1 MTEYFTT
8 TFALPSKISR
18 RFAIIGLILFT
29 MMADGRGQSVQPDF
43 TTGAQIGF
51 TEQDIARAI
60 AENQELL
67 RKYPDQ
73 DFTPL
78 VMFQLCEL
86 YVRRSTIAHQ
96 KNMALYDAA
105 LKRYDAGELSTE
117 PLLPRIDFTE
127 AFTLAEDLLVKFPTA
142 SFIDKVLYRLA
153 LCHQEQ
159 GNHEMSIGYLER
171 LVAEHPKSSYLLE
184 GSFRLGENFFDKRQ
198 YERAIPAYSQLFN
211 QWDNPYFDMALY
223 KLGWSYYNL
232 NDYPKAIS
240 TFIYLIDDINRVS
253 AIKDAAALGKTKI
266 DLRKEAIEYIAVCF
280 AEHGGMSKAE
290 KFLTESLPPAAAG
303 IGAERD
309 YTIDI
314 FMKLADTY
322 SRRNDYNES
331 TAALETVL
339 RRWPLHQNA
348 PKLQN
353 QIVENHLRADH
364 QELAERARETL
375 VKNYGPGG
383 KWLAHYFAQPEVLG
397 IIEARLA
404 ALTLAD
410 ETLLKLATDAQARA
424 QLNNSAGDYRLA
436 IDRYSEYLEKF
447 PNSSAGPQVQ
457 YHQADCFYE
466 IQDFAEAAEA
476 YHKVV
481 IGYPQSEFVAEA
493 AYNRVL
499 AHLEE
504 INKTTAVDSSA
515 YQITDFLGTG
525 VTQILRLPNKVYAK
539 LLNACSDFSKLS
551 AAGDSASNAIQEMQ
565 PAKLPDVMMKYGETL
580 YQLGQFELSRQ
591 VYVKVATELP
601 PNKYSLQALSMVAHS
616 TFQAGE
622 YLASEKWYRKII
634 SDFPDSARHVERAQK
649 MIASAGF
656 KLAESQKTSGDTTAA
671 AQAFVALAGSSK
683 DEEISRRSLLE
694 AAAIYENNADKTQA
708 RIVYEQLY
716 TQFPN
721 AEGAELAL
729 LKAGQLAEDLA
740 DWPHAIQNYLAL
752 AEAFPASPHAG
763 RTVFQAGQCYENARD
778 TVNAVT
784 TYRRFAQA
792 YKDNAAQLLEVMGKL
807 GELYFYQ
814 GQFAE
819 AKNALQATIA
829 AYRKFVEREEAVDE
843 YIPAQ
848 AQFLLAEI
856 HFQDYR
862 KVELTP
868 PFERNFKKKKK
879 LFNEAMAAYRDAS
892 EYQVADWT
900 TAASHKIGESFEE
913 FARAFSE
920 APRPTGLSE
929 ADIAV
934 YEESLMQKVRPFKER
949 ALETYR
955 ANLKMAEENNVQN
968 GWVTKSRQRVEAL
981 AAELGIA
988 TNGET
993 EHSSSNG
1000 TVEQSTN

>member
-1 MTEYFTT
+1 MTEYFST
-8 TFALPSKISR
+8 TFALTQKINYR
-18 RFAIIGLILFT
+18 LAIIGLILFSFLT
-29 MMADGRGQSVQPDF
+29 DGRGQSVQPDSVL
-43 TTGAQIGF
+43 GARIGF
-51 TEQDIARAI
+51 TEQDVARAI

-96 KNMALYDAA
+96 KNMALYEAA
-105 LKRYDAGELSTE
+105 LKRYDAGELSAE

-127 AFTLAEDLLVKFPTA
+127 AFTLAEDLLVKFSTA

-184 GSFRLGENFFDKRQ
+184 GCFRLGENFFDKRQ
-198 YERAIPAYSQLFN
+198 YERAIPAYFQLFN

-253 AIKDAAALGKTKI
+253 AVKDAAALGKTKI
-266 DLRKEAIEYIAVCF
+266 DLRKEAIEYVAVCF

-290 KFLTESLPPAAAG
+290 TFLTESLPPPAAG

-309 YTIDI
+309 YIIDI
-314 FMKLADTY
+314 FMRLADTY
-322 SRRNDYNES
+322 SRRNDYTES
-331 TAALETVL
+331 TAALETIL
-339 RRWPLHQNA
+339 RRWPLHQDA

-364 QELAERARETL
+364 PELAERERETL
-375 VKNYGPGG
+375 VKNYGPGSA
-383 KWLAHYFAQPEVLG
+383 WLADYFAKPDAAG

-410 ETLLKLATDAQARA
+410 ETLLNLAADAQTRA
-424 QLNNSAGDYRLA
+424 QENNSASDYRLA
-436 IDRYSEYLEKF
+436 IDRYAEYLEKF
-447 PNSSAGPQVQ
+447 PNAPAAHRAR
-457 YHQADCFYE
+457 YHQADCYYE

-476 YHKVV
+476 YRQVV
-481 IGYPQSEFVAEA
+481 TNDPQSEFVVEA

-504 INKTTAVDSSA
+504 INKITAVDSST
-515 YQITDFLGTG
+515 YQIADFLGTG
-525 VTQILRLPNKVYAK
+525 VAQILRLPNKAYAK
-539 LLNACSDFSKLS
+539 LLNACSDFSKLPI
-551 AAGDSASNAIQEMQ
+551 ADDSASSVIQKAQ
-565 PAKLPDVMMKYGETL
+565 RRKLPDVLMKYGETL
-580 YQLGQFELSRQ
+580 YHLGQFELSRQ

-601 PNKYSLQALSMVAHS
+601 PNPYSLQALSMVAHS
-616 TFQAGE
+616 TFQSGE

-656 KLAESQKTSGDTTAA
+656 KLAENQKTAGDTTAA

-694 AAAIYENNADKTQA
+694 AAAIYENNTDKSQA

-716 TQFPN
+716 SQFPN

-740 DWPHAIQNYLAL
+740 DWPRAVQNYLKL
-752 AEAFPASPHAG
+752 AEAFPVSPHAS
-763 RTVFQAGQCYENARD
+763 RAVFQAGQCYENARD

-784 TYRRFAQA
+784 TYRRFAQT
-792 YKDNAAQLLEVMGKL
+792 YKADAAQLLEVMGKL

-814 GQFAE
+814 SQVAE
-819 AKNALQATIA
+819 AKKALQETIA

-868 PFERNFKKKKK
+868 PFERNFKKKKN
-879 LFNEAMAAYRDAS
+879 LFNKTLAAYRDAS
-892 EYQVADWT
+892 EYQVADWA

-920 APRPTGLSE
+920 APRPAGLSE
-929 ADIAV
+929 ADVAV
-934 YEESLMQKVRPFKER
+934 YEESLMQKVRPFKEK

-955 ANLKMAEENNVQN
+955 ANLKMAGENNVQN
-968 GWVTKSRQRVEAL
+968 DWVTKSRQRIEAL

-988 TNGET
+988 TEGEP